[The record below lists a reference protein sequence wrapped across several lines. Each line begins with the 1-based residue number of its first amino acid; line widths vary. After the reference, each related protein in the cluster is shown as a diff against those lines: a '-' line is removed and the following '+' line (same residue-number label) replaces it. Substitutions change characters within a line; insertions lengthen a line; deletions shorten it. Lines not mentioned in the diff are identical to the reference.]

1 MKEEKTSNL
10 DIDLGSLDKEQ
21 LITLILY
28 AHKRDI
34 TFNQAFVEILKKIVD
49 HNENQNG

>member
-1 MKEEKTSNL
+1 MKSEKTSNL
-10 DIDLGSLDKEQ
+10 DIDLSSLDKEQ

-34 TFNQAFVEILKKIVD
+34 TFNQAFVEILEKIVE